1 LNFTETP
8 LPGVILIE
16 PQLFSDDRG
25 FFMETFH
32 AEAFADAGLP
42 TSFMQDNHSRS
53 RRGVL
58 RGLHYQEPK
67 PQGKLVRCTRG
78 ALFDVAVDVR
88 RSSPTF
94 AKWYGV
100 ELSESN
106 RLMLWVPPGFA
117 HGFCA
122 LTDEADLVY
131 KCTSLYRSEY
141 DRVIIW
147 NDPAIGIEWP
157 LRDPILSPKDAAAPR
172 LAEAVLPSYDAPPAG
187 E

>member
-16 PQLFSDDRG
+16 PKLLSDDRG

-32 AEAFADAGLP
+32 AETFARAGLP
-42 TSFMQDNHSRS
+42 ASFVQDNHSRS

-58 RGLHYQEPK
+58 RGLHYQEPHA
-67 PQGKLVRCTRG
+67 QGKLVRCTRG
-78 ALFDVAVDVR
+78 TLFDVAVDVR

-106 RLMLWVPPGFA
+106 RLMLWIPPGFA

-122 LTDEADLVY
+122 LTDDADLVY

-141 DRVIIW
+141 DHVIIW
-147 NDPAIGIEWP
+147 NDPDIGIEWP
-157 LRDPILSPKDAAAPR
+157 LGDPILSPKDAAAPR
-172 LAEAVLPSYDAPPAG
+172 LRDAVTPA
-187 E
+187 